1 MIESAVY
8 LLCTLTSLGA
18 ALLLLRG
25 YRRSGTR
32 LLLWSSICFFGLALN
47 NALILVDIHMVP
59 DADLS
64 AWRTIPALAGV
75 ASLLYGLVVEAQ

>member
-8 LLCTLTSLGA
+8 LLCAVTSLAA

-25 YRRSGTR
+25 FRRSGTR
-32 LLLWSSICFFGLALN
+32 LLLWSSICFFGMALN
-47 NALILVDIHMVP
+47 NALILVDIHVVP

-64 AWRTIPALAGV
+64 VWRTIPALVGV

>member
-1 MIESAVY
+1 MIESIVY
-8 LLCTLTSLGA
+8 LLCALTSLTA

-32 LLLWSSICFFGLALN
+32 LLLWSSVCFFGLALN
-47 NALILVDIHMVP
+47 NALILVDIHIVP

-64 AWRTIPALAGV
+64 VWRSIPALLGV
-75 ASLLYGLVVEAQ
+75 AFLLYGLVMETR